1 MLAVLQLLAD
11 CLTIVVAAQLG
22 NKFTGEVQAAFQKFL
37 AVVVSSLGRH
47 HKMVEW
53 TDFERDTIQDIF
65 SRIEY
70 DVVGPAALARC
81 LVVYPWTQRYFGGFG
96 NLYNAAAIK
105 GNPMVSKHGTTIL
118 HGLER
123 AVKNMDDIKNT
134 YTELSVLHSEKLH
147 VDPDNFKLLADCLT
161 IVVAAQLG
169 NEFTGEVQA
178 AFQKFLAVVV
188 SSLGRQYH

>member
-1 MLAVLQLLAD
+1 MRYNLPGPPPIHSLVVGGEQEGFKRSHLMPGNSVSADLQ
-11 CLTIVVAAQLG
+11 T
-22 NKFTGEVQAAFQKFL
+22 E
-37 AVVVSSLGRH
+37 S

-118 HGLER
+118 HGLDR

-134 YTELSVLHSEKLH
+134 YAELSVLHSEKLH

-169 NEFTGEVQA
+169 NEFSGEVQA